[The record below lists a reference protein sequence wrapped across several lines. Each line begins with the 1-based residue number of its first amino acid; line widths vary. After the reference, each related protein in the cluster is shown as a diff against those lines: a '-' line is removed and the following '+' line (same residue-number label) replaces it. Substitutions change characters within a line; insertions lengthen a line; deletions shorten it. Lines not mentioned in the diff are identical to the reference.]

1 MHPNRALRFEFQ
13 AGSRRVETCGRPCDN
28 SKWLVGQVASWLSK
42 LDPLRPAQAA
52 VLRTFVPGAF
62 QGLVSSEKPRKA
74 PTSRRFGG
82 ETGRKPLLSVPRLNL
97 LASSDGLR
105 AIEELRPEVRE
116 KVARLVVEST
126 AQRRVVSDTTLKF
139 RHEASF

>member
-1 MHPNRALRFEFQ
+1 M
-13 AGSRRVETCGRPCDN
+13 
-28 SKWLVGQVASWLSK
+28 
-42 LDPLRPAQAA
+42 
-52 VLRTFVPGAF
+52 
-62 QGLVSSEKPRKA
+62 
-74 PTSRRFGG
+74 
-82 ETGRKPLLSVPRLNL
+82 LSVPRLNL